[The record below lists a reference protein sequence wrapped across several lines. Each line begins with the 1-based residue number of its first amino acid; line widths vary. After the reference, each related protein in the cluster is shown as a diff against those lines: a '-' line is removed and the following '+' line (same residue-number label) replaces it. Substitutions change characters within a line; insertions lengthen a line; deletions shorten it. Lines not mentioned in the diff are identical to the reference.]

1 MKKKLLPRL
10 TPSEFEIMSV
20 IWEKGKATVGEI
32 MDVINAKRKEQLRR
46 ATIRV
51 QVIRLEAK
59 GWLKGEKLNSHLH
72 YSATAQRAEA
82 SLRIVDEV
90 RNQAF
95 KGSHFELVKALFSNS
110 DVSSMEIEKIRN
122 FIDKQQE
129 EGQ

>member
-1 MKKKLLPRL
+1 MKEKRLSRL

-20 IWEKGKATVGEI
+20 VWDKGNATIGAI

-51 QVIRLEAK
+51 QVIRLEEK
-59 GWLKGEKLNSHLH
+59 GWLKEEKLNSHLH

-82 SLRIVDEV
+82 SLRMVDEV

-95 KGSHFELVKALFSNS
+95 KGSHFELVKALFANS
-110 DVSSMEIEKIRN
+110 DVSSMEVEKIRE

-129 EGQ
+129 EG